1 MGKFVQCKKY
11 CHTKDIMTNPHVVA
25 ADLYGYANIFRGG
38 WWLVA
43 GVIVAQIVVNME
55 VARWAV
61 KGFLFHNK
69 GPC

>member
-1 MGKFVQCKKY
+1 
-11 CHTKDIMTNPHVVA
+11 MTNPHVVA

-55 VARWAV
+55 VCASSV
-61 KGFLFHNK
+61 PNI
-69 GPC
+69 